1 MEKFEKTI
9 ELKSL
14 TSDELF
20 MKNATKSNQM
30 QQIAI
35 SIIQEAMKKIMDST
49 EQENIL
55 REVNTDTFILRC
67 NQELMKKDP
76 HFAASKGFDEE
87 MVNGGNNE
95 IAQ

>member
-1 MEKFEKTI
+1 MYKSEINLTKNMEKFDKTI

-35 SIIQEAMKKIMDST
+35 GIIQDAMKKIMDSS
-49 EQENIL
+49 
-55 REVNTDTFILRC
+55 D
-67 NQELMKKDP
+67 
-76 HFAASKGFDEE
+76 
-87 MVNGGNNE
+87 
-95 IAQ
+95 

>member
-49 EQENIL
+49 E
-55 REVNTDTFILRC
+55 
-67 NQELMKKDP
+67 
-76 HFAASKGFDEE
+76 
-87 MVNGGNNE
+87 
-95 IAQ
+95 